1 MNAKRIFAIA
11 QTLINIK
18 KCILKRNPKNAMNVK
33 RFLII
38 IQILI
43 DKKIHTEEKPFVCNQ
58 CGKAFRLNSKIS

>member
-1 MNAKRIFAIA
+1 MRKDFFAIA

-18 KCILKRNPKNAMNVK
+18 KFILNPENAINVK

-43 DKKIHTEEKPFVCNQ
+43 DTRKSILKRNSLYVINVEKLS
-58 CGKAFRLNSKIS
+58 A